1 MAVQGLTLED
11 IETEPS
17 AEAAVAAACTGAAV

>member
-11 IETEPS
+11 IEIEPS
-17 AEAAVAAACTGAAV
+17 AEAAIAAACKGVAA